1 MRRFRYVSTLTVI
14 TAVSILSSA
23 TAAEVFNQNFQSS
36 TTLSSYISATPTSGQ
51 FNDISAETSGGTW
64 SINAGTLQLVRAG
77 NSNGAGITRFTD
89 FAATPG
95 LLHVKF
101 NFGVTINSFQN
112 DLMGLDFGN
121 FTSVQDYNNT
131 SPTTS
136 VFTRLNVDGAGSN
149 NIRFEIGGT
158 QSATYAANGTLYAL
172 AFFLNKSGVTQNYL
186 APNGTVKF
194 VDANRV
200 SFWVGPTCL
209 FDNVVASNGA
219 TSTLTDLRLH
229 LGTADTGT
237 WKLDDFVV
245 NDAFPAA
252 GPAKLTLLPSMVI
265 NEVAQGD
272 AGMLVDEQALA
283 GDPAGGTGGA
293 PVTKF
298 NVGSSWYYPAR
309 AIIDLGALH
318 DITKISFYDSNGVGN
333 VTVSKGTPFNW
344 TALFT
349 DGQTLYNSWKTYTMP
364 AGTQTRYLQ
373 ISIASGAA
381 IPTEFVVY
389 GTPLGTPVAPP
400 NPTPQTPPVF
410 EQFLGANGFI
420 DDPIGRLEAVGYI
433 REYHNW
439 TWDEGNGGTYP
450 GYPGNLNGFNPSYSG
465 NWNFDRYYAGLLRL
479 GSFVVPAIKEGVA
492 WLGTPNTHYK
502 PILWNSG
509 RDPEV
514 PASYVEHA
522 DHLYQYAARY
532 GAAAVS
538 DSLLKLKAG
547 QPRITGVNSL
557 GYYENWNEQDKW
569 WEGLDSYF
577 SPYTYA
583 AMSSAD
589 YDGHQGTMG
598 ATIGLKNAD
607 PNGKL
612 VMSGLA
618 KLNLDYIKAMK
629 LWCDYKRGGSFPW
642 KVINFHQYCND
653 AGGQGGTPTI
663 GVSPETDNLKGR
675 METIRD
681 YRDRYLPGVELWL
694 SEFGYDTN
702 ASSPQ
707 RAPAIGTFSA
717 EEVQGQWL
725 VRSYLALVAAGVDRA
740 AMFMSRNSNDAGT
753 GKFET
758 SGLTST
764 GAAGFVPKISWYYV
778 YTLKNRL
785 KGLRYAAEQSSGN
798 TNVKIY
804 QFKDAGGAIKAYAV
818 WCPTSNQTTVANYVL
833 TLQGSPT
840 SAKLV
845 TLTNGDID
853 GVATALTLSSGHV
866 TINVSERPVIVLVN
880 DNNPDVTLD
889 TKMTLTSA
897 MVTNETGKGN
907 AALLVDEQAAT
918 GDPDMGTGAIMNTV
932 WSPGSQAADHPAS
945 CYIDLGQSYQITKI
959 YLFDKNSAGDFIIST
974 GSPGNWTVL
983 ATEPCASYNSWAG
996 HGVNLSTR
1004 YIRVTRQTGG
1014 SNVAE
1019 VVVYRK

>member
-1 MRRFRYVSTLTVI
+1 
-14 TAVSILSSA
+14 
-23 TAAEVFNQNFQSS
+23 
-36 TTLSSYISATPTSGQ
+36 
-51 FNDISAETSGGTW
+51 
-64 SINAGTLQLVRAG
+64 
-77 NSNGAGITRFTD
+77 
-89 FAATPG
+89 
-95 LLHVKF
+95 
-101 NFGVTINSFQN
+101 
-112 DLMGLDFGN
+112 
-121 FTSVQDYNNT
+121 
-131 SPTTS
+131 
-136 VFTRLNVDGAGSN
+136 
-149 NIRFEIGGT
+149 
-158 QSATYAANGTLYAL
+158 
-172 AFFLNKSGVTQNYL
+172 
-186 APNGTVKF
+186 
-194 VDANRV
+194 
-200 SFWVGPTCL
+200 
-209 FDNVVASNGA
+209 
-219 TSTLTDLRLH
+219 
-229 LGTADTGT
+229 
-237 WKLDDFVV
+237 
-245 NDAFPAA
+245 
-252 GPAKLTLLPSMVI
+252 
-265 NEVAQGD
+265 
-272 AGMLVDEQALA
+272 
-283 GDPAGGTGGA
+283 
-293 PVTKF
+293 
-298 NVGSSWYYPAR
+298 
-309 AIIDLGALH
+309 
-318 DITKISFYDSNGVGN
+318 
-333 VTVSKGTPFNW
+333 
-344 TALFT
+344 
-349 DGQTLYNSWKTYTMP
+349 
-364 AGTQTRYLQ
+364 
-373 ISIASGAA
+373 
-381 IPTEFVVY
+381 
-389 GTPLGTPVAPP
+389 
-400 NPTPQTPPVF
+400 
-410 EQFLGANGFI
+410 
-420 DDPIGRLEAVGYI
+420 
-433 REYHNW
+433 
-439 TWDEGNGGTYP
+439 
-450 GYPGNLNGFNPSYSG
+450 
-465 NWNFDRYYAGLLRL
+465 
-479 GSFVVPAIKEGVA
+479 
-492 WLGTPNTHYK
+492 
-502 PILWNSG
+502 
-509 RDPEV
+509 
-514 PASYVEHA
+514 
-522 DHLYQYAARY
+522 
-532 GAAAVS
+532 
-538 DSLLKLKAG
+538 
-547 QPRITGVNSL
+547 
-557 GYYENWNEQDKW
+557 
-569 WEGLDSYF
+569 
-577 SPYTYA
+577 
-583 AMSSAD
+583 MSSAD
-589 YDGHQGTMG
+589 YDGHLGPLGT
-598 ATIGLKNAD
+598 TIGLKNAD

-653 AGGQGGTPTI
+653 AGGQGGTPTV
-663 GVSPETDNLKGR
+663 GVSPEADNLKGR

-702 ASSPQ
+702 AASPQ

-717 EEVQGQWL
+717 EEVQAQWL
-725 VRSYLALVAAGVDRA
+725 VRSYFALVAAGVDRA

-764 GAAGFVPKISWYYV
+764 GAGGFVPKISWYYV

-798 TNVKIY
+798 ANVKIY

-945 CYIDLGQSYQITKI
+945 CYIDLGQSYQVTKI